1 MAHSPAQPKTLLAIG
16 GAHLDRRG
24 RVLGAYHPGASNP
37 GRLTEDV
44 GGGVF
49 NALRNAVAAGIAGR
63 LISVRG
69 GDAAGAAV
77 AQAIAAAG
85 IEDLSAVFL
94 DRATP
99 SYTALITADGELIA
113 GLADMALYEVAFAKQ
128 LVRLK
133 ARAAL
138 AAADAVLVDANLP
151 DRAFSVLAG
160 QLRRETPVFAL
171 AVSPAKAVRL
181 KPLIPRLT
189 GMFMTAREAAALA
202 GADSGAPV
210 AAAAALA
217 RAGLARGV
225 ITQGAAPLIG
235 FDEAGLFRL
244 TPPAARNIVDVT
256 GAGDA
261 LAGVTMAA
269 VMAGTPWRAALRRG
283 VAAALITLES
293 AAAAAPPDARRLAAA
308 LALVPAPEDVA

>member
-202 GADSGAPV
+202 GADAGAPV

>member
-151 DRAFSVLAG
+151 DRALSVLAG

-202 GADSGAPV
+202 GADAGAPV

-217 RAGLARGV
+217 RAGLARGA